1 MLIKNVRIFTEE
13 KRFRPGSIEIREGRI
28 SAVRYDAMRY
38 DAVRDD
44 VTEEEHVMDING
56 GAAGK
61 EDRNNVTKISGA
73 AVDYNS
79 VTKKINAAGGV
90 VDGGGCYA
98 LPGMIDM
105 HFHGSKGWDI
115 CDLPGADSDD
125 EAGQN
130 ACQRDICG
138 LPDAEGKAEE
148 EAAVLRMWQEIA
160 DYQASLGVTA
170 MAPAT
175 MTLPADRLK
184 KTLQYAAGFAKLQKM
199 GKAGGSRLA
208 GIHMEGPFISPAR
221 CGAQDVSYILP
232 CSRERLTQFLEAG
245 GGLVK
250 VMGIAPEKE
259 GALTLIEQMKDRVR
273 FSFAHTDADYETARR
288 ALEAGVRHA
297 THLFNAMPPWNHRKP
312 GVVGAVLDAAAEGRE
327 FTAELICDGFH
338 IHPSVIR
345 TVFRLLGEDRVILV
359 SDSMRA
365 AGMSEG
371 EYTLGGQQVLVRD
384 QQGKGKTA
392 VLKKDGSLA
401 GSVVSL
407 PDCVRMAVRKAGVP
421 LEQAAAAATI
431 NPAKCLGIEKEQGTI
446 SAGRRADIVL
456 WDQELRQRMVIC
468 HGEILK

>member
-1 MLIKNVRIFTEE
+1 MLIKNVRIYTEE
-13 KRFRPGSIEIREGRI
+13 KKFRSGSIEIRDGRI
-28 SAVRYDAMRY
+28 AAVRYDA
-38 DAVRDD
+38 V
-44 VTEEEHVMDING
+44 EEDHVMDISG
-56 GAAGK
+56 AAAGK
-61 EDRNNVTKISGA
+61 EDRNSVTKISGVA
-73 AVDYNS
+73 ANYNS
-79 VTKKINAAGGV
+79 VTKKIDLAGEV

-105 HFHGSKGWDI
+105 HFHGCKGWDI
-115 CDLPGADSDD
+115 CDLP
-125 EAGQN
+125 
-130 ACQRDICG
+130 
-138 LPDAEGKAEE
+138 DAEEKAKE
-148 EAAVLRMWQEIA
+148 EAAVLQMWQEIA

-184 KTLQYAAGFAKLQKM
+184 KTLQYAASFAKLQET

-232 CSRERLTQFLEAG
+232 CSQELLVQFLEAG

-250 VMGIAPEKE
+250 VMGIAPEK
-259 GALTLIEQMKDRVR
+259 GDALALIEQMKDRVK

-288 ALEAGVRHA
+288 ALEAGVCHA
-297 THLFNAMPPWNHRKP
+297 THLLNAMPPWNHRKP
-312 GVVGAVLDAAAEGRE
+312 GVVGAVLDAEAEGRE

-345 TVFRLLGEDRVILV
+345 TVFRLLGEDRVVLV

-421 LEQAAAAATI
+421 LEQAVAAATI
-431 NPAKCLGIEKEQGTI
+431 NPAKCLDIEKEQGTI
-446 SAGRRADIVL
+446 SAGKCADIVL
-456 WDQELRQRMVIC
+456 WDQELRQRMVVC
-468 HGEILK
+468 RGEILKTI